1 VLEELFALLA
11 TVAILLV
18 GTVTRPT
25 RAHCPVGWHLSE
37 GISTRRALRPIGSF
51 ACQRPLVGLENDAP
65 ERPGTLRGRLY
76 CAHPRSVGDRHVR
89 CD

>member
-1 VLEELFALLA
+1 MIETVLAALA
-11 TVAILLV
+11 TLAISLV

-25 RAHCPVGWHLSE
+25 RAWCPVGWHLSE
-37 GISTRRALRPIGSF
+37 GIRTHATRHPIGAF

>member
-11 TVAILLV
+11 TLAILLV

-25 RAHCPVGWHLSE
+25 RAHCPEGWHLSE
-37 GISTRRALRPIGSF
+37 GIRTWTSYQPIGSF

>member
-1 VLEELFALLA
+1 VLEELFATLA

-18 GTVTRPT
+18 GMVTRPT
-25 RAHCPVGWHLSE
+25 HAHCPVGWHLSE
-37 GISTRRALRPIGSF
+37 GIRTRAGYQLLGAF

-65 ERPGTLRGRLY
+65 EQPGTLRGRLY